1 MELTMSDAELATS
14 DVATVPETPA
24 AELTAGQVTIRFDD
38 KDMVTSYANVA
49 SVATTTDE
57 ILLLFGTNKG
67 WAVAGA
73 AMEVGLSNR
82 IIMTPTVARGLADTL
97 SRVLSARTS

>member
-1 MELTMSDAELATS
+1 MS
-14 DVATVPETPA
+14 
-24 AELTAGQVTIRFDD
+24 IRFDD
-38 KDMVTSYANVA
+38 KDMVTNYANVA
-49 SVATTTDE
+49 SVASTTDE

-82 IIMTPTVARGLADTL
+82 IIMTPTVARGLVDTL